1 MTRAHLQIRI
11 FINKPEWI
19 LIIPNFPSSIMSLF
33 FCVSLIRIHVFEM
46 RVCLKYILYFT
57 ALREKYHQNIF
68 SLRITIERDC
78 EWMYIYIYML
88 IYTYITFETW
98 FSSDRSNSLYFQG
111 KCTGR
116 CTIENEL
123 INRSRSPTIS

>member
-1 MTRAHLQIRI
+1 MTRAHLQICI

-33 FCVSLIRIHVFEM
+33 FCVTLIRIHVLEM
-46 RVCLKYILYFT
+46 RVSQVHLIFHCTTRKNIIKISFHN
-57 ALREKYHQNIF
+57 ALQ
-68 SLRITIERDC
+68 LR
-78 EWMYIYIYML
+78 MNVYIYIYML

>member
-1 MTRAHLQIRI
+1 MTRAHLRICI

-33 FCVSLIRIHVFEM
+33 FCVTLIRIHVFEM
-46 RVCLKYILYFT
+46 RVSQVHLIFHCTTRKKY
-57 ALREKYHQNIF
+57 QNIF
-68 SLRITIERDC
+68 SLRITIERDW